1 MKMTPCNSGVK
12 EYHNIMSFSA
22 MAQSREQQRHERKS
36 EAETRE
42 KRKQEELTPL
52 HTQHRKLQH

>member
-1 MKMTPCNSGVK
+1 MTPCISGVN

-22 MAQSREQQRHERKS
+22 MAQPWEQQKHEIKS

-42 KRKQEELTPL
+42 KRKQEVLPPL
-52 HTQHRKLQH
+52 HTQHRKL

>member
-1 MKMTPCNSGVK
+1 MKMTPCISGVN

-22 MAQSREQQRHERKS
+22 MAQPWEQQKHEIKS

-42 KRKQEELTPL
+42 KRKQEVLPPL
-52 HTQHRKLQH
+52 HTQHRKL